1 MRKAFTLIE
10 ILVVLAII
18 AITVSVSAVGIG
30 RGTSTARLRGATR
43 DAFAT
48 MRQARSL
55 ALVSQKPCVITY
67 VDSTGDEGSSARIE
81 ISTAQLMDSSRAVE
95 AQTLSGDRVMIG
107 GDAAASVGDGGE
119 TVSGGGETTEE
130 ILFSRISE
138 EVLRDVRVK
147 VVKEGEEDSGE
158 ESEMKA
164 KSKISAFSNV
174 DYILGRFE
182 DSRKREQESGASG
195 QNGGDGEEKDSQ
207 PSSDSSG
214 KGESVSIVW
223 ETNGRCE
230 PHRVWIYTVGSSPEK
245 GLCISVD
252 RFGAAK
258 VLGKGE
264 D

>member
-18 AITVSVSAVGIG
+18 AIAVSVSAVGIG
-30 RGTSTARLRGATR
+30 KGASTARLRGATR

-67 VDSTGDEGSSARIE
+67 VDSTGEEGSSARIE
-81 ISTAQLMDSSRAVE
+81 INTAQLMNSSRAVE
-95 AQTLSGDRVMIG
+95 AQTLSGDVVM
-107 GDAAASVGDGGE
+107 VGGGE
-119 TVSGGGETTEE
+119 APVAEDGEVAPRGGETTEE

-138 EVLRDVRVK
+138 EVLKDVRIK
-147 VVKEGEEDSGE
+147 VVREGEEDPGY
-158 ESEMKA
+158 ESDAKA

-182 DSRKREQESGASG
+182 DSRKREQESAASG
-195 QNGGDGEEKDSQ
+195 QDGADVGEKDAE
-207 PSSDSSG
+207 PSSDPGG
-214 KGESVSIVW
+214 KGESASFVW

-230 PHRVWIYTVGSSPEK
+230 PHRVWIYTAGSSPEK

>member
-18 AITVSVSAVGIG
+18 AIAVSVSAVGIG
-30 RGTSTARLRGATR
+30 KGASTARLRGATR

-67 VDSTGDEGSSARIE
+67 VDSARIE
-81 ISTAQLMDSSRAVE
+81 INTAQLMNSSRAVE
-95 AQTLSGDRVMIG
+95 AQTLSGDVVM
-107 GDAAASVGDGGE
+107 VGGGE
-119 TVSGGGETTEE
+119 APVAEDGEVAPRGGETTEE

-138 EVLRDVRVK
+138 EVLKDVRIK
-147 VVKEGEEDSGE
+147 VVREGEEDPGY
-158 ESEMKA
+158 ESDAKA

-182 DSRKREQESGASG
+182 DSRKREQESAASG
-195 QNGGDGEEKDSQ
+195 QDGADGEDKGGESA
-207 PSSDSSG
+207 SDPGG
-214 KGESVSIVW
+214 KGESASFVW

-230 PHRVWIYTVGSSPEK
+230 PHRVWIYTAGSSPEK